1 MDNLAYACFLCNRL
15 KSNKTTVFDLL
26 SQTQALIFNPRTH
39 VWQEHF
45 AWNEEFTYIIGL
57 SPTGRGTI
65 VLLQLNREKLLEY
78 RRALLQFGVHP

>member
-15 KSNKTTVFDLL
+15 KSNKTTVFDPL
-26 SQTQALIFNPRTH
+26 SQTQALVFNPRTQ

-45 AWNEEFTYIIGL
+45 TWNEEFTHIIGL

-78 RRALLQFGVHP
+78 RKALLQCGAHP